1 MAARINPMRSAII
14 PGHAISRSHPEDLLI
29 QQPNRSYREPT
40 VSQLLSENDV
50 QMKLQHMHHELFQ
63 RSSVRSE
70 VVYDDRLQLS
80 GSIPVNHKAVTQS
93 VRPRLAAATRS
104 VAAATRP
111 VAVTARPVATA
122 TRPAAQPHI
131 SQLPYPPGA
140 FSDAQQ
146 PMDFQEL
153 NEAERTVMQSVEFEP
168 QSQTVH
174 RVSNSLSFQRDK
186 QRFSHSVSSRLQ
198 PSQPAPVSSGGK
210 ISISG
215 FRPTQPTR
223 QEPTSRTFIDLT
235 QHVSMQSKET
245 SPCSGMASSDPVA
258 LLHGSSRRQH
268 VQPQAIVRDP
278 LQPQHTVRDA
288 LQPSGFSMPQS
299 TAPSRDPP
307 TYRRS
312 KSAPADMSPQK
323 ARMLRPRTHVR
334 GHNVKCSSYTSK
346 KAKKKMASSS
356 TGTPTYSATGSK
368 EQSEQVTV
376 GEILQATDATD
387 CIGDILK
394 PLSLDESC
402 SSTGRSLATQ
412 TDGIMTPGS
421 VLSNG
426 EAIICSQPL
435 TALLAS
441 SQKKPKASTSR
452 RKRQLSEEC
461 RGALLEGRKFSRITT
476 NVISLSNPDHIKEI
490 RCAKAGTCVCE
501 YSESDPGSACGPTS
515 GCLNI
520 ATLVECAR
528 NCPSGKHCRN
538 RRFKRGLKNWAKV
551 ETKDFGEKGTGV
563 VALEAIP
570 PGAFIAEY
578 VGEVI
583 SDDECMR
590 RLGGEY
596 KCYKNFYM
604 LKMESNCIIDATL
617 QGNTARF
624 FNHSCEP
631 NAETQKWHVGGW
643 RRMGIFA
650 KRWIEVGEEISF
662 NYGWQRCGPKKQRC
676 LCGSERCVGFLGDKP
691 KKKAPRASR
700 KEKKDKRKRS
710 SKSKQTGDLT
720 PGSSTPSRPSSSPTP
735 SEESSA
741 LPYDAAAVARESAAF
756 LDLLANPL
764 NEARVMKDMR
774 GTGSGSALFLVR
786 NVITGHYVK
795 QAQLM
800 ERFGAVLSTLAR
812 GGKPNRR
819 EKNDAQD
826 RYIRRIRRDQKLAEA
841 SLSAPPSI
849 VHKNFSSEIE
859 TSREKLPPA
868 PQSTPETRTK
878 SLPDS
883 VLSEQIVSMKLIDPI
898 DEPERKEICVPE
910 SEILTAIKPASEY
923 ERLLASKEP

>member
-1 MAARINPMRSAII
+1 MSRQTMVQPNLISSSGESDSDERALSDSDQNAHGLQPSLDMSSRATQISVSSLPCLDLSLINASQSTNDSLSSLQPPNSLIHPSSSLMEQYSLRKPPTGGKQSQSFFVPAGPTNQPARSRNQNINSLQSRGAVLQPANRKVQSQLSGLQSAFSMPSRQVQLASPRSELQTIRSQMQLAQMQSPPQIQHTNTQLQQMAVRINPMRSAII

-80 GSIPVNHKAVTQS
+80 GSIPVNHKSATQS
-93 VRPRLAAATRS
+93 VRPRLAPATRS
-104 VAAATRP
+104 LAAATRP
-111 VAVTARPVATA
+111 VAVTARPVAAA

-174 RVSNSLSFQRDK
+174 RISNSLSFQRDK
-186 QRFSHSVSSRLQ
+186 QRFSHPVSSRLQ

-278 LQPQHTVRDA
+278 LQPQHAVRDA

-490 RCAKAGTCVCE
+490 RCAK
-501 YSESDPGSACGPTS
+501 
-515 GCLNI
+515 
-520 ATLVECAR
+520 
-528 NCPSGKHCRN
+528 
-538 RRFKRGLKNWAKV
+538 
-551 ETKDFGEKGTGV
+551 
-563 VALEAIP
+563 
-570 PGAFIAEY
+570 
-578 VGEVI
+578 
-583 SDDECMR
+583 
-590 RLGGEY
+590 
-596 KCYKNFYM
+596 
-604 LKMESNCIIDATL
+604 
-617 QGNTARF
+617 
-624 FNHSCEP
+624 
-631 NAETQKWHVGGW
+631 
-643 RRMGIFA
+643 
-650 KRWIEVGEEISF
+650 
-662 NYGWQRCGPKKQRC
+662 
-676 LCGSERCVGFLGDKP
+676 
-691 KKKAPRASR
+691 
-700 KEKKDKRKRS
+700 
-710 SKSKQTGDLT
+710 
-720 PGSSTPSRPSSSPTP
+720 
-735 SEESSA
+735 
-741 LPYDAAAVARESAAF
+741 
-756 LDLLANPL
+756 
-764 NEARVMKDMR
+764 
-774 GTGSGSALFLVR
+774 
-786 NVITGHYVK
+786 
-795 QAQLM
+795 
-800 ERFGAVLSTLAR
+800 
-812 GGKPNRR
+812 
-819 EKNDAQD
+819 
-826 RYIRRIRRDQKLAEA
+826 
-841 SLSAPPSI
+841 
-849 VHKNFSSEIE
+849 
-859 TSREKLPPA
+859 
-868 PQSTPETRTK
+868 
-878 SLPDS
+878 
-883 VLSEQIVSMKLIDPI
+883 
-898 DEPERKEICVPE
+898 
-910 SEILTAIKPASEY
+910 
-923 ERLLASKEP
+923 